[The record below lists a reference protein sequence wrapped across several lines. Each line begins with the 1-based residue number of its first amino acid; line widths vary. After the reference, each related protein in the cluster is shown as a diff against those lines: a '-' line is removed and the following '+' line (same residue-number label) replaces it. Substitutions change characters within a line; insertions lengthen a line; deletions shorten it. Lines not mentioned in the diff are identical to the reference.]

1 MRAQRLPALD
11 GLRGL
16 AVLAVFI
23 YHAAFF
29 SGLQGRTPADRAVLA
44 VALHGWLGVDLF
56 FVLSGFLITGILL
69 ETRDRPGALGH
80 FYLRRLQRIV
90 PAYFVAL
97 AVQVIVLA
105 ILGRVASARLG
116 WTASW
121 LTNVLVA
128 REGWAALAP
137 TMQHYWSL
145 AVEEQFYLLWPL
157 LAIAMK
163 PGRLKWIC
171 VAGILGSSLCRVLFA
186 QAGNPVAGYVLLPAR
201 MDGLAIGALLAVLA
215 HGPEGLAGAARA
227 VRGWG
232 WLAGGALVLLVAVRG
247 RLDYGDPFML
257 ALGMNAAVVFAGAV
271 MVNAAASG
279 SGGPVSRFLAAPPL
293 VAAARYSY
301 AMYLWHQPVIICL
314 TSLGLT
320 AHILPAIAGSELP
333 GFLLLALV
341 AGVLTVAIA
350 VASWRWVEAPI
361 LYRSPS
367 TLMITRFLRWP
378 SHSP

>member
-1 MRAQRLPALD
+1 M
-11 GLRGL
+11 
-16 AVLAVFI
+16 LAVFL

-29 SGLQGRTPADRAVLA
+29 SGLQGRTPLDRAVLA
-44 VALHGWLGVDLF
+44 IALHGWLGVDLF

-69 ETRDRPGALGH
+69 ETRDTPGALGH

-97 AVQVIVLA
+97 GVQAIVLA
-105 ILGRVASARLG
+105 LLGRLGSARLG

-157 LAIAMK
+157 LAIAVK
-163 PGRLKWIC
+163 PSGLKWIC
-171 VAGILGSSLCRVLFA
+171 IAGILGSSLSRVLFA

-201 MDGLAIGALLAVLA
+201 MDGLAVGALLAVA
-215 HGPEGLAGAARA
+215 AYGAEGLAGAARA
-227 VRGWG
+227 ARGWG
-232 WLAGGALVLLVAVRG
+232 WAAAAALVTLIAVRG
-247 RLDYGDPFML
+247 RFEYGDPFVL
-257 ALGMNAAVVFAGAV
+257 AIGMNAAVVLAGVV

-279 SGGPVSRFLAAPPL
+279 QRSRVGRFLEARPL

-301 AMYLWHQPVIICL
+301 AIYLWHQPVIICL
-314 TSLGLT
+314 TTFGLT
-320 AHILPAIAGSELP
+320 AHALPALLGSELP

-341 AGVLTVAIA
+341 AGVLTTAIA

>member
-16 AVLAVFI
+16 AVLAVFL

-29 SGLQGRTPADRAVLA
+29 SGLQGRTPLDRAVLA

-69 ETRDRPGALGH
+69 ETRDQPGALGH
-80 FYLRRLQRIV
+80 FYLRRVQRIV

-97 AVQVIVLA
+97 GVQAIVLLS
-105 ILGRVASARLG
+105 LGKVASARLA

-121 LTNVLVA
+121 LTNVFVA

-157 LAIAMK
+157 LAIAVK
-163 PGRLKWIC
+163 PERLKWIC
-171 VAGILGSSLCRVLFA
+171 VAGILGSSVCRVVFA
-186 QAGNPVAGYVLLPAR
+186 QTGNPVAGYVLLPAR
-201 MDGLAIGALLAVLA
+201 MDGLAIGALLAVMA
-215 HGPEGLAGAARA
+215 QGADGLAGAARA
-227 VRGWG
+227 ARRWV
-232 WLAGGALVLLVAVRG
+232 WLAGAALVSLVAVRG

-257 ALGMNAAVVFAGAV
+257 AFGMNAFVIVAGV
-271 MVNAAASG
+271 LMVNAAASG
-279 SGGPVSRFLAAPPL
+279 RASLVGRLLEARPL
-293 VAAARYSY
+293 VATARYSY
-301 AMYLWHQPVIICL
+301 AIYLWHQPVIICL
-314 TSLGLT
+314 TTLGLT
-320 AHILPAIAGSELP
+320 ARVVPAVAGSELP
-333 GFLLLALV
+333 GFLLLAGV

-350 VASWRWVEAPI
+350 VASWRWVEAPV